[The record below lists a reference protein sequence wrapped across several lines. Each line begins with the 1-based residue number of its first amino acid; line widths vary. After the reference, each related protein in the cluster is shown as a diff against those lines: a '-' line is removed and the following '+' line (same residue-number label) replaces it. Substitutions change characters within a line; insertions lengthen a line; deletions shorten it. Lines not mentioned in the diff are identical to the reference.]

1 VEVPQETPGSAC
13 YVGVGGP
20 YTKDGTTC
28 RIVNPDTRECQGQG
42 RVGEIWLDG
51 PSRVRVT
58 FGRYVCVC
66 PPTRV
71 PLLVG
76 WVDG

>member
-1 VEVPQETPGSAC
+1 MLGAEGRVVLVSEATPGSAC

-20 YTKDGTTC
+20 FKQDGTTV

-51 PSRVRVT
+51 PSKVR
-58 FGRYVCVC
+58 
-66 PPTRV
+66 
-71 PLLVG
+71 
-76 WVDG
+76 